1 MFRDLQDQL
10 QFPDFLLP
18 FGGKLS
24 PRNRWVRLAGL
35 IPWDV
40 VEQAYRRSFGSNSLG
55 SPAKS
60 ARIAFGA
67 LIIKERLRIS
77 DRETVQQIL
86 ENPYLQFFL
95 GLTEFR
101 DEPLFDPSMMV
112 HFRSRF
118 SGEDLAAINER
129 IVLAEGDDDME
140 DDGADDRD
148 VEQEKDK
155 HAAGRVEIDPPLDA
169 SESQSMPD
177 PGAEA
182 PAEPSNNG
190 KLLVDATCTPA
201 DITYPTDLK
210 LLNEAREKAE
220 HVIDLLHADLG
231 GTMAKPRDYRR
242 KARKDFLAVVKS
254 KRPGARK
261 IRCAIGKQLR
271 YLRRDLGHIAAQLAA
286 GASLEAL
293 TAYEHKCLMV
303 IHTLFDQQLHM
314 YRNRVHRVADRI
326 VSISQPHVRPIVRG
340 KASAPVEFGAKISV
354 SCVDGYVYLDRLS
367 WDAYHEA
374 GDLPGQIEAYHER
387 HGCYPESVH
396 ADKIYRTRANRA
408 YCKQRGIRL
417 SGLRPGALPQNA
429 GELAELKAQ
438 VHADELARIPVEGK
452 FGNAK
457 RKGTLARIMAKLSH
471 TAECVIHV
479 GMITMNLDKKLAE
492 PLRALMARLAG
503 WLVQADGRFPA
514 LGSDAPRTRPRSGQ
528 PDFAAL
534 TAWA

>member
-1 MFRDLQDQL
+1 MFRDTQDQL

-24 PRNRWVRLAGL
+24 PTNRWIRLADL
-35 IPWDV
+35 IPWDL
-40 VEQAYRRSFGSNSLG
+40 VEQAYRRSFGSDSLG

-67 LIIKERLRIS
+67 LVIKERLGVT
-77 DRETVQQIL
+77 DRETVEQIL

-101 DEPLFDPSMMV
+101 DKPLFNPSMMV

-118 SGEDLAAINER
+118 SGEDLAAINQR
-129 IVLAEGDDDME
+129 IVLAEGDANGQADGVEEEE
-140 DDGADDRD
+140 DRAVELREDGTGA
-148 VEQEKDK
+148 ENS
-155 HAAGRVEIDPPLDA
+155 DPPAANGSADEES
-169 SESQSMPD
+169 SER
-177 PGAEA
+177 
-182 PAEPSNNG
+182 SNSG

-231 GTMAKPRDYRR
+231 SAMAKPRDYRR
-242 KARKDFLAVVKS
+242 KARKDFLAVAKS

-261 IRCAIGKQLR
+261 IRSAIGKQLR
-271 YLRRDLGHIAAQLAA
+271 YLRRDLGHIDRQLAA
-286 GASLEAL
+286 GASLGAL

-303 IHTLFDQQLHM
+303 IHTLFEQQMHM
-314 YRNRVHRVADRI
+314 YRNRVRRVDDRI

-340 KASAPVEFGAKISV
+340 KASTPVEFGAKIAI

-374 GDLPGQIEAYHER
+374 GDLPGQIEAYHRR
-387 HGCYPESVH
+387 HGCYPDSVH
-396 ADKIYRTRANRA
+396 ADRIYRTRANRA

-417 SGLRPGALPQNA
+417 SGLRPGALPGDA
-429 GELAELKAQ
+429 DKLAELMNE
-438 VHADELARIPVEGK
+438 VRADEQARIPVEGK

-479 GMITMNLDKKLAE
+479 GMITLNLDKKLAE
-492 PLRALMARLAG
+492 LLRALVGTLFIPSRWPVTPL
-503 WLVQADGRFPA
+503 
-514 LGSDAPRTRPRSGQ
+514 
-528 PDFAAL
+528 AAL
-534 TAWA
+534 RQHRSSRITLILPCRRPTTSVLVPASA

>member
-1 MFRDLQDQL
+1 MFRDPQDQL

-18 FGGKLS
+18 FGGKLL
-24 PRNRWVRLAGL
+24 PTNRWVRLAGL
-35 IPWDV
+35 IPWDL
-40 VEQAYRRSFGSNSLG
+40 VEQAYRRCFGSDCLG

-67 LIIKERLRIS
+67 LVIKERLGVT
-77 DRETVQQIL
+77 DRETVEQIL

-101 DEPLFDPSMMV
+101 DKPLFDSSMMV

-118 SGEDLAAINER
+118 SGEDLATINQR
-129 IVLAEGDDDME
+129 IVLAEDDDGEQADEEEVVDRAVGFPQDETSME
-140 DDGADDRD
+140 D
-148 VEQEKDK
+148 
-155 HAAGRVEIDPPLDA
+155 
-169 SESQSMPD
+169 S
-177 PGAEA
+177 EA
-182 PAEPSNNG
+182 PSADGSADEMSLEPSNDG

-231 GTMAKPRDYRR
+231 GSMAKPRDYRR
-242 KARKDFLAVVKS
+242 KARKDFLAVAKS

-261 IRCAIGKQLR
+261 IRSAIGKQLR
-271 YLRRDLGHIAAQLAA
+271 YLRRDLGHIDRQLAA
-286 GASLEAL
+286 GASLETL

-303 IHTLFDQQLHM
+303 IHTLFDQQMHM
-314 YRNRVHRVADRI
+314 YRNRTHRVDDRI
-326 VSISQPHVRPIVRG
+326 VSISQPHIRPIVRG
-340 KASAPVEFGAKISV
+340 KASTPVEFGAKISI

-374 GDLPGQIEAYHER
+374 GDLPGQIEAYHQR
-387 HGCYPESVH
+387 HGCYPKSVH
-396 ADKIYRTRANRA
+396 ADRLYRTRANRA

-417 SGLRPGALPQNA
+417 SGLRPGALPQDA
-429 GELAELKAQ
+429 DKLAELKRQ

-471 TAECVIHV
+471 TAETVIHV

-492 PLRALMARLAG
+492 LLRALIKTLFMPLRWPVTPL
-503 WLVQADGRFPA
+503 
-514 LGSDAPRTRPRSGQ
+514 
-528 PDFAAL
+528 AAL
-534 TAWA
+534 RQHRSSRFTSILPCPQPAISVLVPASA